1 MPGRTLVR
9 GASICDGTGVPARIG
24 DLLIEG
30 DRIAELD
37 DVSLSSDD
45 VIDGRGLTL
54 APGFIDMHSHSD
66 FSLPRDPLAEAKV
79 FQGVTTEVVGNCGL
93 GMYPSNRTC
102 DAMVERLG
110 PMVFGEAGVE
120 CSASLEAYRARL
132 HATGV
137 SVNVVPLLAHGN
149 LRGMVM
155 GMAERP
161 PTALE
166 LEAMQGLVH
175 EGMLEGAFGISSG
188 LVYAPGAYA
197 DTDELVELAKVAA
210 HHHGMYATHMRNEGA
225 RLERSVAEAI
235 AIGERAKI
243 SVQISHH
250 KAIGKLNWGKVATTL
265 SMIDDANL
273 RGGDVHSDVYPY
285 TAGATVVATMFLPL
299 WAFEAKEGDHRGM
312 LEQLAA
318 KLSDPATRK
327 QMIHDAKA
335 QLLAQV
341 ELPRAL
347 SMLPRAWILALIQ
360 QTMSKLVIINSIKRQ
375 RQYQGLS
382 IGAIA
387 KQRKQDLYEAM
398 YDLLLEEDAEITA
411 IAHLMSEA
419 DVRAVMRHP
428 RTMIGTDGFALRR
441 GTSHPRTFG
450 TYPRVLSHY
459 VRGEGVLTLED
470 AVHRMTGLVAQKLGL
485 PDRGVLV
492 PGNVADLVLF
502 DAAAVEDRAT
512 FEDPHRSPLGI
523 HQVWV
528 GGVPTVRDGVH
539 TGARNGRVLSRNHG

>member
-1 MPGRTLVR
+1 MAGRTLVR
-9 GASICDGTGVPARIG
+9 GALICDGTGVPGRVG

-37 DVSLSSDD
+37 EVSLSSDD
-45 VIDGRGLTL
+45 VVDGRGLVL

-66 FSLPRDPLAEAKV
+66 FSLSRDPLAESKV
-79 FQGVTTEVVGNCGL
+79 LQGVTTEVVGNCGL
-93 GMYPSNRTC
+93 GVYPSNRAV
-102 DAMVERLG
+102 DAMYERLG
-110 PMVFGEAGVE
+110 PMVFGEPGVE
-120 CSASLEAYRARL
+120 CSSSLGAYRARL
-132 HATGV
+132 HGAGI

-175 EGMLEGAFGISSG
+175 EGMMEGAFGVSTG

-197 DTDELVELAKVAA
+197 DTEELVELAKVAA
-210 HHHGMYATHMRNEGA
+210 HHHGIYATHMRNEGA

-235 AIGERAKI
+235 EIGERAKI

-265 SMIDDANL
+265 AMIDDANL
-273 RGGDVHSDVYPY
+273 RGGEVHSDVYPY
-285 TAGATVVATMFLPL
+285 TAGATVIATMFLPL
-299 WAFEAKEGDHRGM
+299 WAFESREGDDRGM
-312 LEQLAA
+312 LDQLAA
-318 KLSDPATRK
+318 KLSDPDTR
-327 QMIHDAKA
+327 QRMIRDAKA
-335 QLLAQV
+335 HLLSQV

-347 SMLPRAWILALIQ
+347 SLLPRAWLLSLIQ
-360 QTMSKLVIINSIKRQ
+360 QTLGKLVIVNSIKRQ
-375 RQYQGLS
+375 CQYQGLS
-382 IGAIA
+382 LGAIA
-387 KQRKQDLYEAM
+387 KRRKQDLYEAM

-419 DVRAVMRHP
+419 DVRTVMRHP
-428 RTMIGTDGFALRR
+428 RTMIGTDGFVLRR

-450 TYPRVLSHY
+450 TYPRVLGHY
-459 VRGEGVLTLED
+459 VRQEGVLTIDD

-502 DAAAVEDRAT
+502 DANAIEDRAT
-512 FEDPHRSPLGI
+512 FAEPHRSPSGL

-528 GGVPTVRDGVH
+528 GGVRTVRDGVH
-539 TGARNGRVLSRNHG
+539 TGARNGRVLSRLPR